1 MSFIAWVALGLIA
14 GFIASTLVD
23 HRGRGVVVNLVLGI
37 TGAVAG
43 GWLFTSLGT
52 AGATEF
58 NVYSLLVATIGA
70 TAVLIGYDAFTGS
83 TQ

>member
-23 HRGRGVVVNLVLGI
+23 HQDRGVVMNVVLGI

-43 GWLFTSLGT
+43 GWLFTLLGT

-58 NVYSLLVATIGA
+58 NVYSLLVATLGA
-70 TAVLIGYDAFTGS
+70 AAVLIAYDALAGS